1 MKKQISTLAYPQR
14 YSKILQD
21 YQILFTSIVTY
32 WIALIVGLIIA
43 YVTERFIF
51 NVFFVSV
58 VGMSAYFT
66 MLGIFYLLD
75 FKEELEEMVQQIEN
89 E

>member
-1 MKKQISTLAYPQR
+1 MKKQIATLAYPQR

-51 NVFFVSV
+51 NVFFVGVISI
-58 VGMSAYFT
+58 SALITLVILFQLT
-66 MLGIFYLLD
+66 NLKDRLD
-75 FKEELEEMVQQIEN
+75 EIEEGFMA
-89 E
+89 